1 MLCMLI
7 IYVISVSYVLY
18 LLLTKANVINFF
30 DMWYIFYQ
38 KKSNK
43 RYYSDFEI
51 VMRPIFDFSSHLLS
65 RGIMLKVIEPQWLA
79 DEIYE
84 MHLQAVE
91 MYGEG

>member
-7 IYVISVSYVLY
+7 IYVFSVSYVLY

-38 KKSNK
+38 KKTNK

-51 VMRPIFDFSSHLLS
+51 VMRPTFDFSSHLLS

-79 DEIYE
+79 DEIRD
-84 MHLQAVE
+84 MHLQAAE
-91 MYGEG
+91 MYEER

>member
-18 LLLTKANVINFF
+18 LLLTKANVITFF
-30 DMWYIFYQ
+30 DMRHIYLQ

-51 VMRPIFDFSSHLLS
+51 VMRPTFDFSSHLLS

-84 MHLQAVE
+84 MHLQAAE
-91 MYGEG
+91 MYEER